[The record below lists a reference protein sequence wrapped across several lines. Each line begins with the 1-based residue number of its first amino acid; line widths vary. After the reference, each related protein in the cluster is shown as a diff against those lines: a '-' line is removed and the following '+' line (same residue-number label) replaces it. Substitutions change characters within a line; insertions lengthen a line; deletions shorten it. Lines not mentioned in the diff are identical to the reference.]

1 MAGRR
6 VGLTVKEI
14 ENARADGADRWLNDG
29 GGLFLHVRP
38 AGTKTWRL
46 RYTVRG
52 KRRIVDLGDARL
64 KSLVEARQDADQLRR
79 VVDNGLDPI
88 EEQRKAREATE
99 AEERRRQQEIASRR
113 TLADAAATWHKLQLS
128 SRKDGGIEAMRML
141 RKDIINVLGHRDLRS
156 IGRGD
161 LLACLDGI
169 VARGA
174 RVQANHCL
182 VALKQFYR
190 WCEARDW
197 VDRSPLTWIAKK
209 QVGGDIKERDRVLS
223 LDEIRALRDQLP
235 QANLER
241 HAELAIWIL
250 LSTLVRVG
258 ELSQAAWK
266 DVDLKAGVWYLPETK
281 NGQPH
286 TVFLS
291 EFALRQ
297 FRELKELTGW
307 SAWVMPSARKRS
319 PGKEAPQPEIDAPIG
334 KQALTKQFTD
344 RQSPLNKKNRTQ
356 AKGTLTLD
364 GGRWTAHD
372 LRRTGS
378 TIMGENGVM
387 SEVIERCLNH
397 KEQRKV
403 VRTYQRQELLPERR
417 EAWRVLGDALDEA
430 LNNAPRTVVSPDT
443 ASRQRSAT
451 VHYPQWGLPRSARR
465 DTSSI

>member
-38 AGTKTWRL
+38 GGTKTWRL
-46 RYTVRG
+46 RYTVGG
-52 KRRIVDLGDARL
+52 KRRIVDLGDAKL

-88 EEQRKAREATE
+88 EEQRKAREAAE
-99 AEERRRQQEIASRR
+99 AEEQRRQQEIASRR
-113 TLADAAATWHKLQLS
+113 TLGDAAALWHKLQLAN
-128 SRKDGGIEAMRML
+128 RKDGGIEAMRML
-141 RKDIINVLGHRDLRS
+141 RKDVINVLGHRDLRS

-266 DVDLKAGVWYLPETK
+266 DVNLDAGIWHLPETK

-291 EFALRQ
+291 EFAVRQ
-297 FRELKELTGW
+297 FRELKTLTGW
-307 SAWVMPSARKRS
+307 SAWVMPSARKRA
-319 PGKEAPQPEIDAPIG
+319 PGKEAPQPEVDAPIG

-344 RQSPLNKKNRTQ
+344 RQSPLDKKHRTQ

-372 LRRTGS
+372 LRRTGA

-397 KEQRKV
+397 KEHRKV

-417 EAWRVLGDALDEA
+417 EAWRVLGDALDAA
-430 LNNAPRTVVSPDT
+430 LNDTPRTVVALGT
-443 ASRQRSAT
+443 AARQRTAT

-465 DTSSI
+465 HTSSI